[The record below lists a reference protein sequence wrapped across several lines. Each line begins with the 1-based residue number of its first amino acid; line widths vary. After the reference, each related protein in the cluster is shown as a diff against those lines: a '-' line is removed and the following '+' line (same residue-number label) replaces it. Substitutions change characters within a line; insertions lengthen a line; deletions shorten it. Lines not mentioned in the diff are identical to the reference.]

1 MDFSVIDLELVT
13 KLLLLLLIGMGPKIA
28 LVPFL
33 EKTKHFD
40 AETQRAIGRRMVMT
54 AVVTALVL
62 FAFGALLMRLL
73 HISGGAVAVAGG
85 IILAIL
91 AIAMVSGP
99 GKKVAEEAGVA
110 EDPQHIA
117 VYPLAVPYLLNPV
130 GITILI
136 IASDEVVSAASVG
149 LVVGLVLLVG
159 AFDYLIFANIDKLAK
174 RLKSYRSG
182 YLRSRVRDSADCG
195 CGAIDGEWIGF
206 ARDHRSGL
214 RPLGTKSR

>member
-1 MDFSVIDLELVT
+1 MDFSVIDFALVA

-33 EKTKHFD
+33 EKTKNFD
-40 AETQRAIGRRMVMT
+40 AETQRAVGRRMVVT

-73 HISGGAVAVAGG
+73 HITGGAVAVAGG

-91 AIAMVSGP
+91 AINMVAGP
-99 GKKVAEEAGVA
+99 GKKVVEEIGVQ
-110 EDPQHIA
+110 EDPKHLA

-136 IASDEVVSAASVG
+136 IASDEVVSIASVG
-149 LVVGLVLLVG
+149 LVLGLVLLVG

-174 RLKSYRSG
+174 RLNPTGLVISEVVFG
-182 YLRSRVRDSADCG
+182 ILLTAVAVQL
-195 CGAIDGEWIGF
+195 AV
-206 ARDHRSGL
+206 SGL
-214 RPLGTKSR
+214 GSLGIIAATASH

>member
-1 MDFSVIDLELVT
+1 MDFSVIDFGLVT

-40 AETQRAIGRRMVMT
+40 AETQRAVGRRMVVT
-54 AVVTALVL
+54 AVITALVL
-62 FAFGALLMRLL
+62 FAFGGLLMKLL

-91 AIAMVSGP
+91 AINMVSGP
-99 GKKVAEEAGVA
+99 GKKVVEEAGVP

-130 GITILI
+130 GITVLI
-136 IASDEVVSAASVG
+136 IASDEVVSVASVG
-149 LVVGLVLLVG
+149 LVLGLVLLVG

-174 RLKSYRSG
+174 RLNPTGLVISEVVFG
-182 YLRSRVRDSADCG
+182 ILLTAVAVQL
-195 CGAIDGEWIGF
+195 AV
-206 ARDHRSGL
+206 SGL
-214 RPLGTKSR
+214 VSLGIVSGTPH

>member
-1 MDFSVIDLELVT
+1 MDFSVIDTALVV

-40 AETQRAIGRRMVMT
+40 AETQRAVGRRMVVT
-54 AVVTALVL
+54 AVITALVL
-62 FAFGALLMRLL
+62 FALGALLLRLL
-73 HISGGAVAVAGG
+73 HISSGAVAVGGG

-91 AIAMVSGP
+91 AINMVSGP
-99 GKKVAEEAGVA
+99 GKKVVEEVGVKD
-110 EDPQHIA
+110 DPKHLA

-136 IASDEVVSAASVG
+136 IASDEVGSLASIG

-174 RLKSYRSG
+174 RLNPTGLVISEVVFGILLTAVAVQLAVAGLGSLG
-182 YLRSRVRDSADCG
+182 IIAVSP
-195 CGAIDGEWIGF
+195 GA
-206 ARDHRSGL
+206 H
-214 RPLGTKSR
+214 

>member
-1 MDFSVIDLELVT
+1 MDFSTIDTALVA

-40 AETQRAIGRRMVMT
+40 AETQRAVGRRMVVT

-73 HISGGAVAVAGG
+73 HITGGAVAVAGG
-85 IILAIL
+85 IILALL
-91 AIAMVSGP
+91 AIEMVMGH
-99 GKKVAEEAGVA
+99 GEKAVEEQLVVKD
-110 EDPQHIA
+110 DPAKIA

-136 IASDEVVSAASVG
+136 IASDEVVSLASVG
-149 LVVGLVLLVG
+149 LVLGLVFLVG
-159 AFDYLIFANIDKLAK
+159 AFDYWIFANIDKLSK
-174 RLKSYRSG
+174 RLNPT
-182 YLRSRVRDSADCG
+182 
-195 CGAIDGEWIGF
+195 
-206 ARDHRSGL
+206 GL
-214 RPLGTKSR
+214 VISEVVFGILLTAVAVQLTVTGLGSLGIIAPSTAH

>member
-1 MDFSVIDLELVT
+1 MDFSVINFALVV

-40 AETQRAIGRRMVMT
+40 AETQRAVGRQMVVT
-54 AVVTALVL
+54 AVVTALIL
-62 FAFGALLMRLL
+62 FALGALLMRLL
-73 HISGGAVAVAGG
+73 HITGGAVAVGGG

-91 AIAMVSGP
+91 AINMVSGP
-99 GKKVAEEAGVA
+99 GKKIVEEVEAL
-110 EDPQHIA
+110 EDPKRIA

-136 IASDEVVSAASVG
+136 IASSEVVSVASVA
-149 LVVGLVLLVG
+149 LVIGLVLLVG

-174 RLKSYRSG
+174 RLNPTGLVISEVVFG
-182 YLRSRVRDSADCG
+182 ILLTAVAVQLVV
-195 CGAIDGEWIGF
+195 
-206 ARDHRSGL
+206 SGL
-214 RPLGTKSR
+214 GMLGIIATSGSAH